1 MEQHFYIA
9 ELISKK
15 IRNSISP
22 EEETELQHWIN
33 ASTENAE
40 LFQKIVGNE
49 QLLSK
54 LEIYQLFDQQKSWA
68 LMEKKLFKTKTVQLQ
83 TQKYWRYAAAILL
96 PLFLAAGVMYF
107 YLNSTEEDVLSRIDK
122 VVKPG
127 SQKATLILED
137 GTDIDLEGE
146 TAQENI
152 KQRATEIINH
162 NNVLTYTQDTSV
174 ADSNESTAEKIE
186 LVFNQLKTPVGGGY
200 QLTLADGTEVWLNAA
215 SSLKYPIAFTD
226 STREVF
232 LEGEGYFKVAH
243 NGKPF
248 IVNGNS
254 LDIRVLGTTFNV
266 SNYEAEPLATATL
279 VEGRIQLSTSKEQKI
294 LQHNEHAVYTKQNT
308 DLLVNQVNTNV
319 YTSWVEGKIE
329 FANEDLETVMR
340 KLARWYNFEY
350 SFENEQAKQFHFTGR
365 INNTAQISSI
375 FKMLEMTTKV
385 KFELEEETI
394 VIL

>member
-1 MEQHFYIA
+1 MEQQFYIA
-9 ELISKK
+9 ELISKR
-15 IRNSISP
+15 IRNSISQK
-22 EEETELQHWIN
+22 EETELQNWIN
-33 ASTENAE
+33 ESTENAE
-40 LFQKIVGNE
+40 LFQKIISNE

-54 LEIYQLFDQQKSWA
+54 LEIYQLFDQQKSWE
-68 LMEKKLFKTKTVQLQ
+68 LMEEKLFKTKTVQLQ
-83 TQKYWRYAAAILL
+83 SQKYWRYAAAILL
-96 PLFLAAGVMYF
+96 PLFLAVGVMYF
-107 YLNSTEEDVLSRIDK
+107 YLNSTEEDALSRIDK

-137 GTDIDLEGE
+137 GTDVDLQGE
-146 TAQENI
+146 TPQENI
-152 KQRATEIINH
+152 KQRATEIINY
-162 NNVLTYTQDTSV
+162 NNVLTYSIDTSLQ
-174 ADSNESTAEKIE
+174 DSSATPKSKIE
-186 LVFNQLKTPVGGGY
+186 LVFNQLITPVGGGY

-254 LDIRVLGTTFNV
+254 VNIGVLGTTFNV
-266 SNYEAEPLATATL
+266 SNYEEEPLATATL
-279 VEGRIQLSTSKEQKI
+279 VEGSIQLNTSKKQKI
-294 LQHNEHAVYTKQNT
+294 LQPNDHAVFTKKNS
-308 DLLVNQVNTNV
+308 DLVVNQVNTSV
-319 YTSWVEGKIE
+319 YTSWVDGKIE

-375 FKMLEMTTKV
+375 LKMLEMTTKV

>member
-1 MEQHFYIA
+1 
-9 ELISKK
+9 
-15 IRNSISP
+15 
-22 EEETELQHWIN
+22 
-33 ASTENAE
+33 
-40 LFQKIVGNE
+40 
-49 QLLSK
+49 
-54 LEIYQLFDQQKSWA
+54 
-68 LMEKKLFKTKTVQLQ
+68 LQ

-319 YTSWVEGKIE
+319 YTSWV
-329 FANEDLETVMR
+329 
-340 KLARWYNFEY
+340 
-350 SFENEQAKQFHFTGR
+350 
-365 INNTAQISSI
+365 
-375 FKMLEMTTKV
+375 
-385 KFELEEETI
+385 
-394 VIL
+394 